1 MNTLEGIWIVLSIL
15 IIGIILSSDPKS
27 TNTGSNNNQLSL
39 IFTSESDGQK
49 ALRNITWIMISIFYV
64 SSLLLSYYT

>member
-39 IFTSESDGQK
+39 IFTSASDGQK